1 MAYTKINWQNGVT
14 PLNATNLNKMDQGI
28 YDAHQ
33 LINLVYPVGCYF
45 ETTDENFDP
54 QTAFGGTWVLET
66 PGQVHVSAGTG
77 YAVAGAL
84 TNTSD
89 GGSKDAIAVSHSHTA
104 SATADGYHAH
114 GFDYYAQ
121 STNYA
126 GETETGGTLSGSGS
140 KYRFVNSA
148 YSWFN
153 LAGTQA
159 GGSHSHSITVNS
171 AGSDGTG
178 KNMQPY
184 INVYRW
190 HRTA

>member
-33 LINLVYPVGCYF
+33 LINLIYPVGCYF

-54 QTAFGGTWVLET
+54 QTTFGGTWVLET

-77 YAVAGAL
+77 YEVAGGL

-89 GGSKDAIAVSHSHTA
+89 GGESTVTLDVTQMPSHTHVQNAHNHGQDAHQHGLREQSNSVA
-104 SATADGYHAH
+104 SGSSHGRPRTDSQTSLGYGYWTSAAQPGIWYATA
-114 GFDYYAQ
+114 
-121 STNYA
+121 TNQN
-126 GETETGGTLSGSGS
+126 TGGGQPH
-140 KYRFVNSA
+140 N
-148 YSWFN
+148 
-153 LAGTQA
+153 
-159 GGSHSHSITVNS
+159 
-171 AGSDGTG
+171 
-178 KNMQPY
+178 NMQPY